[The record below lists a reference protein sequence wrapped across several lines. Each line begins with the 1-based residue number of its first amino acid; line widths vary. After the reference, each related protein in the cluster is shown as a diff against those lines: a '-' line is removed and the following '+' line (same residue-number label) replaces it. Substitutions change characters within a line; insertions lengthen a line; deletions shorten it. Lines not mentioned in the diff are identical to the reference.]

1 MLKSFFHRCIIYQ
14 YLTKMDFIGVG
25 IKHLFAKSGAKIMDA
40 KAFHQPLQMLCD
52 MSNALLMDDDERFD
66 VFMSMLKNLYEVRME
81 AFSACRTAEDV
92 QAFQASILRDAN
104 NTDLMAASIATHAM
118 QFLGDYSEIGA
129 DHPKF
134 CAMCELV
141 HKIGQIGS

>member
-1 MLKSFFHRCIIYQ
+1 ME
-14 YLTKMDFIGVG
+14 FIGVG
-25 IKHLFAKSGAKIMDA
+25 INHLFAKSGAKIMDA

-52 MSNALLMDDDERFD
+52 MSNALLMNNDERFD

-81 AFSACRTAEDV
+81 AFSACRTQEDV
-92 QAFQASILRDAN
+92 ETFHASILRDSS
-104 NTDLMAASIATHAM
+104 NTDLMAAAIATHAM

-129 DHPKF
+129 DNPKF

-141 HKIGQIGS
+141 HRIGKIGTPVSSSM